1 MFKKVLL
8 FSAIAFSSLF
18 LSGCTLK
25 KAPAA
30 LQVNTKPVANVF
42 IDGKLVGKTPY
53 QVNNLKPEE
62 VTIKLIPESTTMPL
76 TSWEGRVKLNAGV
89 LTLIEREFASS
100 EAGSSGQILTLEKTK
115 NKNEA
120 SLSVVSDPDGALIN
134 IDGEAK
140 GFTPIA
146 IEKAGTGDHQIK
158 VTKEGFIEGIVKA
171 KTVAG
176 FKLIV
181 NIKLAQA
188 EVQPTVTPTPAPL
201 PSGKVS
207 PTIKVTPSPKAT
219 ISPSAK
225 ITPTGGEIAKP
236 YVVIKDTPTG
246 WLRVRA
252 DASTSAAEIAKVNP
266 GEKYPLLEEK
276 SGWIKISFGD
286 NKEGWVSGQYVT
298 LFK

>member
-25 KAPAA
+25 KTPAA
-30 LQVNTKPVANVF
+30 LQVNTNPAANVF
-42 IDGKLVGKTPY
+42 IDGKLLGKTPY
-53 QVNNLKPEE
+53 QANNLKPGE
-62 VTIKLIPESTTMPL
+62 VAVKLIPESTATPL
-76 TSWEGRVKLNAGV
+76 VSWEGKVRLNAGV
-89 LTLIEREFASS
+89 LTLIEREFAAT
-100 EAGSSGQILTLEKTK
+100 EAGSSGQILTLERTK
-115 NKNEA
+115 AKNEA
-120 SLSVVSDPDGALIN
+120 SLTVVSDPDGALLN

-140 GFTPIA
+140 GFTPLT
-146 IEKAGTGDHQIK
+146 IEKAGIGDHQIT
-158 VTKEGFIEGIVKA
+158 VTKDGFTEGIVKA
-171 KTVAG
+171 KAVVG

-181 NIKLAQA
+181 NVKLAQT
-188 EVQPTVTPTPAPL
+188 EIQPTVTPSLAPL
-201 PSGKVS
+201 PSGKVT
-207 PTIKVTPSPKAT
+207 PTLKVTPSPKAT
-219 ISPSAK
+219 TSPSAK

-276 SGWIKISFGD
+276 TGWVKISFAD
-286 NKEGWVSGQYVT
+286 SKEGWVSGQYIT
-298 LFK
+298 KFE